1 MFYIEQGLELFS
13 TCITLNLIVGMELH
27 GLGVKSEDSKSSLAT
42 FRIFFFFFFT
52 DFSRQEY
59 GKSKEYISVCMTKD
73 MFVWIQPVA
82 MHNV

>member
-42 FRIFFFFFFT
+42 FRIFFFFFLP
-52 DFSRQEY
+52 
-59 GKSKEYISVCMTKD
+59 ISVDRNMEKAKNT
-73 MFVWIQPVA
+73 FLFA
-82 MHNV
+82 